1 MQFTCKLKVILLLN
15 LQILLSIVNS
25 LAVNLSRSSEIS
37 LLTCSSG
44 DELYSTFGHS
54 AVLVRDDSLLLNLV
68 FNYGTF
74 DFDTPNFYLKFINGD
89 LNYMLSVTE
98 YPRFQRSY
106 AREGRRVV
114 KHVLRLN
121 LEEKQAIWD
130 FLSVNI
136 QPENRFYRYDFF
148 FDNCAT
154 RIRDVVFDLKNIDKS
169 EFTNTNGS
177 TFRDYLHTC
186 ASLSTWS
193 SQGVDLVLGIRS
205 DYQATNY
212 DRAFVPAYLDSL
224 FFEADLIEKS
234 TELLPQKSVNSLFPF
249 IYRPFQASIW
259 LLIIAV
265 LITLLERRF
274 NRHFK
279 VFDVILFL
287 AAFVVSF
294 LLWYLW
300 LFTKHYV
307 CGVNINILWASILYL
322 PIVVMLFVKKAA
334 KPMRILCQLNCLFLV
349 VFVLLSIFGV
359 QYPPTMTYPIAA
371 TLFLRNMLI
380 VRSR

>member
-1 MQFTCKLKVILLLN
+1 MQFTCKLKLFTLLCLFFLVYSVN
-15 LQILLSIVNS
+15 LI
-25 LAVNLSRSSEIS
+25 AVNLSNSSEIS

-54 AVLVRDDSLLLNLV
+54 AILVRDDSLQLNLV

-98 YPRFQRSY
+98 YPRFLRSY
-106 AREGRRVV
+106 AREGRQVV
-114 KHVLRLN
+114 RNVLRLN
-121 LEEKQAIWD
+121 KEERQALWD
-130 FLSVNI
+130 FLCINI

-154 RIRDVVFDLKNIDKS
+154 RIRDVVFDLKHIDKN

-177 TFRDYLHTC
+177 TYRDYLHTC

-205 DYQATNY
+205 DFQASSY

-224 FFEADLIEKS
+224 FHEADLIENTS
-234 TELLPQKSVNSLFPF
+234 ILLPQKSVNSPSPF
-249 IYRPFQASIW
+249 IYRPFSASIW
-259 LLIIAV
+259 LLLIALFV
-265 LITLLERRF
+265 TFLERRVHSYCKF
-274 NRHFK
+274 
-279 VFDVILFL
+279 FDVVIFM
-287 AAFVVSF
+287 AAFVVSV

-322 PIVVMLFVKKAA
+322 PIIVMLFIKKTA
-334 KPMRILCQLNCLFLV
+334 KPLRILCQLNCLFLV
-349 VFVLLSIFGV
+349 AFILLSIFGV
-359 QYPPTMTYPIAA
+359 QYPPSMTYPIAA
-371 TLFLRNMLI
+371 TLFMRNLLI
-380 VRSR
+380 IRKR